1 MPKEWSSFRITL
13 LLYILVL
20 ILPLSFYF
28 VYSSFKTIQNDTKIV
43 HQTGWA
49 GGAIEYLA
57 LNPKS
62 QNFQKTITDIDSN
75 LQYISNW
82 VIKNDKSN
90 LYIGAESLSKDLTQV
105 KTCWNEYK
113 QILSRQDT
121 AAIHEHSFQCWE
133 KANSFAIIVE
143 KMVYLKQNKMINIFY
158 FSLTAAMILILLVI
172 YMIRIYIHKQM
183 KKHAIHDH
191 DTKLFNKKY
200 FMAELK
206 TTCSRSARHDYPL
219 SILCVSIDN
228 FEKENKTYNT
238 RTKRN
243 TLKVFGILMHALV
256 RDGDIACRYDENH
269 FFILLPFT
277 EQENTLIVEERIRQ
291 SLEKDNW
298 MRSKKIVFKFK
309 TTEFDKKESEEAFI
323 IRTLD
328 ECELR
333 G

>member
-1 MPKEWSSFRITL
+1 MQKEWSSFRITL
-13 LLYILVL
+13 VLYLVVL
-20 ILPLSFYF
+20 ILPFSFYF
-28 VYSSFKTIQNDTKIV
+28 VYTSFQTMQNDTRIV
-43 HQTGWA
+43 RQSSWTA
-49 GGAIEYLA
+49 GAMGHLA
-57 LNPKS
+57 LK
-62 QNFQKTITDIDSN
+62 QNDQKTVVHIDKA
-75 LQYISNW
+75 LHEISLW
-82 VIKNDKSN
+82 VTQNNDSK
-90 LYIGAESLSKDLTQV
+90 LYIGTQTLSQDFSQLNSCWTVYKESYLKDNNTAIKQHSLQCYELTD
-105 KTCWNEYK
+105 
-113 QILSRQDT
+113 SM
-121 AAIHEHSFQCWE
+121 
-133 KANSFAIIVE
+133 AIIIE

-206 TTCSRSARHDYPL
+206 TTCSRSARHNYPL